1 MAILLKATYNAVQS
15 LSKYHSSFLTE
26 KVVVPYFTSTDAKIP
41 ENTKESSFTCSIYIH
56 CMKYRNGTATCGKP
70 PDVLCIIT
78 LKLCTTLQSV
88 SLSLSLMSACTQ
100 FAYNQ
105 RFKNQVALIN
115 SYKSLSKEYPDIKNS
130 LKGMD
135 IFINIFYFVDK
146 EDNLGNKQPRTQ
158 VIRVAGNLCIAQSA
172 PCCTDHTL
180 HSLP

>member
-1 MAILLKATYNAVQS
+1 MFYLYTLYEVQEWYSHLWKTTRCSLYNYPEAVH
-15 LSKYHSSFLTE
+15 YP
-26 KVVVPYFTSTDAKIP
+26 VVS
-41 ENTKESSFTCSIYIH
+41 
-56 CMKYRNGTATCGKP
+56 
-70 PDVLCIIT
+70 
-78 LKLCTTLQSV
+78 QSV
-88 SLSLSLMSACTQ
+88 SLSLMSACTQ

-146 EDNLGNKQPRTQ
+146 EDNLGNKQPRTH